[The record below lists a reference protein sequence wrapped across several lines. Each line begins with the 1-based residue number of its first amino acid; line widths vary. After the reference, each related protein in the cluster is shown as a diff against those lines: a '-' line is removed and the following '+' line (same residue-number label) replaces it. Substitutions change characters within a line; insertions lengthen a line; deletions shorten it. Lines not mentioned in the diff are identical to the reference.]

1 LGRVKQPNLLSM
13 MVVDTNVLL
22 AAFRAEMSTHIVARR
37 WLEEALQLG
46 QAVCVPNC
54 VQISFMRLATR
65 QLGPLPA
72 APFPLVAQFLQAI
85 APFNDALP
93 PELSVHAI
101 SLCERFGLAG
111 DGTVD
116 AWIAAHAI
124 AINSPLVSFDRGF
137 VKYAPT
143 LQLVLLA

>member
-1 LGRVKQPNLLSM
+1 M

-37 WLEEALQLG
+37 WLEQALELG
-46 QAVCVPNC
+46 QNICVPNC
-54 VQISFMRLATR
+54 VQISFLRLATR

-72 APFPLVAQFLQAI
+72 APLALAAQFLQVL
-85 APFNDALP
+85 APLNDALP
-93 PELSVHAI
+93 EELSAHALE
-101 SLCERFGLAG
+101 LCARFRLAG

-124 AINSPLVSFDRGF
+124 ALHAPLISFDRGF
-137 VKYAPT
+137 GKYAPA
-143 LQLVLLA
+143 LQLVVPN

>member
-1 LGRVKQPNLLSM
+1 M
-13 MVVDTNVLL
+13 IVDTNVLL
-22 AAFRAEMSTHIVARR
+22 AAFRAEMSTHLVARR

-46 QAVCVPNC
+46 QGICIPNC
-54 VQISFMRLATR
+54 VQISFTRLATR

-72 APFPLVAQFLQAI
+72 APLALAAQFLNAI
-85 APFNDALP
+85 APHNDSLP
-93 PELSVHAI
+93 PELSKHALG
-101 SLCERFGLAG
+101 LCTRFGLTG

-124 AINSPLVSFDRGF
+124 AVNAPLVSFDRGF
-137 VKYAPT
+137 LKYAPT

>member
-1 LGRVKQPNLLSM
+1 LGTVKQPNLRHI

-46 QAVCVPNC
+46 HTLCVPNC

-65 QLGPLPA
+65 QLGPLPG
-72 APFPLVAQFLQAI
+72 APLALAGQFLQAI

-93 PELSVHAI
+93 QELSTHALG
-101 SLCERFGLAG
+101 LCARFGLAG

-124 AINSPLVSFDRGF
+124 ASNSPLVSFDRGF